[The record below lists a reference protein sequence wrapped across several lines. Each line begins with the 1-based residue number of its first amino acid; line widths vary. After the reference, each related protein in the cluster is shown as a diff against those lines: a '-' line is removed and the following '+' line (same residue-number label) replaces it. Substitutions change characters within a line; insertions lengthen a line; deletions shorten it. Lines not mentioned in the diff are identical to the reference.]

1 LVVSSVQVEVL
12 RGGGKWKRVLFF
24 LLFFLKFVFKAVSPG
39 EMISL
44 TCIFLV

>member
-1 LVVSSVQVEVL
+1 VGEN
-12 RGGGKWKRVLFF
+12 GNAFF
-24 LLFFLKFVFKAVSPG
+24 FSCYFFLKFVFKAVSPG

>member
-1 LVVSSVQVEVL
+1 MVSSVQVEVL
-12 RGGGKWKRVLFF
+12 WGGGEMETRSFF
-24 LLFFLKFVFKAVSPG
+24 LVIFFKFVFKAVSPG